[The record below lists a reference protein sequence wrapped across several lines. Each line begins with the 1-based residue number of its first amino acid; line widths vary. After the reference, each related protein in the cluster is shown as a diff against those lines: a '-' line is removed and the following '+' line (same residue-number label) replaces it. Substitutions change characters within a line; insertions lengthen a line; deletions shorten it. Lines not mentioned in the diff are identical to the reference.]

1 MMGIKFM
8 GKPPFSE
15 VYIHAL
21 VRDVEGKKMS
31 KSKGNVID
39 PLTVMDQ
46 YGTDAFRFTLAALC
60 VQGRDI
66 RLAEER
72 IKGYRNFAN
81 KIWNA
86 SRFVLMHAGT
96 CDPGRERIDPGALS
110 LADRWI
116 QSRLNRLM
124 TAAEEAFRGYQ
135 FNEAAHALYQ
145 FIWHELCD
153 WYLEMVKPVLNQPGD
168 TAEKRAAQ
176 HTMVEVLDASLRM
189 LHPLMPFITEEIWQ
203 KLPVAKESIMIA
215 SYPVTDFE
223 KIDAVAEETMGL
235 VIDVVNSI
243 RALRWEMNIAPAQQ
257 VDIVLRTAGNKS
269 LDILNRY
276 KGYIENLAKAGTVAA
291 AAEVSKPE
299 SAVTAVVRE
308 VEIFLPL
315 KGVIDFAEEQRRL
328 QKELVKIQKDL
339 SDISRKLSN
348 RDFLAKA
355 PEAVIEKEKARSQE
369 LIETRDKLQANLDR
383 IEAFIQEG
391 TP

>member
-1 MMGIKFM
+1 
-8 GKPPFSE
+8 
-15 VYIHAL
+15 
-21 VRDVEGKKMS
+21 MS

-86 SRFVLMHAGT
+86 SRFVLMHAGD
-96 CDPGRERIDPGALS
+96 CDPGQVRGEPGSLS

-116 QSRLNRLM
+116 QSRLNRLIG
-124 TAAEEAFRGYQ
+124 TVEEAFRVYQ
-135 FNEAAHALYQ
+135 FNEVAHALYQ

-153 WYLEMVKPVLNQPGD
+153 WYLEMVKPVLNQQGD
-168 TAEKRAAQ
+168 TADKRAAQ
-176 HTMVEVLDASLRM
+176 HTMIEVLGKSLQM

-203 KLPVAKESIMIA
+203 KLPVANESIMIS
-215 SYPVTDFE
+215 SYPVSNRE
-223 KIDAVAEETMGL
+223 KIDAGAEETMGL
-235 VIDVVNSI
+235 IIEVVNSI

-257 VDIVLRTAGNKS
+257 VDVVLRSTSSNS
-269 LDILNRY
+269 IDILNRY
-276 KGYIENLAKAGTVAA
+276 RGYIENLAKAGSVTAA
-291 AAEVSKPE
+291 AGASKPE
-299 SAVTAVVRE
+299 SAVTAVVRD

-315 KGVIDFAEEQRRL
+315 KGVIDFADEQRRL
-328 QKELVKIQKDL
+328 QKELAKIQKDL
-339 SDISRKLSN
+339 GDITRKLSN

-369 LIETRDKLQANLDR
+369 LIETRDKLQTNLER

-391 TP
+391 RP